1 MCAALRPDVR
11 RRRDDLV
18 RRASA
23 AESVTDVFAVASKQL
38 RTMVPHD
45 ASAWLTTDP
54 GTGFPTAPSRI
65 EGVSASA
72 DLCTQ
77 HWRQEF
83 IDEDVNRFG
92 DLANSAHPAAALRAT
107 AIDPHR
113 SPRFRRFLQPLG
125 FGDELRGVLRVGD
138 APWGTVTLWRR
149 EGHAAFSAAETDL
162 VASLSAPLGEALR
175 RQVRT
180 GTAPGV
186 IVPLEQPGLFV
197 FNERG
202 QLVSANE
209 YATAW
214 LDELPPGNK
223 LPTKLGMQLPV
234 WLVITAVRAFD
245 SLVAGGDGTTRTRV
259 QSRRGRWLVGYAA
272 CTSDGSGAPAS
283 TAVVVEPASPAVI
296 APILIEAYGLTERE
310 QEVTREIARGAGT
323 DEIARTLYLS
333 PHTVRDHIK
342 AILTKVGVSSRAEL
356 VATLFAE
363 HYEPVHLAAGTRE
376 TVA

>member
-1 MCAALRPDVR
+1 
-11 RRRDDLV
+11 
-18 RRASA
+18 
-23 AESVTDVFAVASKQL
+23 VASKQL
-38 RTMVPHD
+38 HTLVPHD

-92 DLANSAHPAAALRAT
+92 DLANSAHPAAALHAT

-138 APWGTVTLWRR
+138 APWATVTLWRR

-209 YATAW
+209 YATACSM
-214 LDELPPGNK
+214 NF
-223 LPTKLGMQLPV
+223 
-234 WLVITAVRAFD
+234 R
-245 SLVAGGDGTTRTRV
+245 
-259 QSRRGRWLVGYAA
+259 
-272 CTSDGSGAPAS
+272 PATGCRPS
-283 TAVVVEPASPAVI
+283 WVC
-296 APILIEAYGLTERE
+296 
-310 QEVTREIARGAGT
+310 
-323 DEIARTLYLS
+323 
-333 PHTVRDHIK
+333 
-342 AILTKVGVSSRAEL
+342 SSR
-356 VATLFAE
+356 F
-363 HYEPVHLAAGTRE
+363 GW
-376 TVA
+376 